1 MQLLFAQDY
10 SGAYGLVIL
19 FLLLGTC
26 AVGIPRFRKVDP
38 LARDKKKSKAK
49 KKKLLSSKDKSKPQK
64 KAINKR

>member
-26 AVGIPRFRKVDP
+26 AVGIPRFRKIDP

-49 KKKLLSSKDKSKPQK
+49 KKKK
-64 KAINKR
+64 KKK

>member
-1 MQLLFAQDY
+1 MVSAGVSGNRSGKIAMQLLFAQDY

-38 LARDKKKSKAK
+38 LARDKKKSKGK
-49 KKKLLSSKDKSKPQK
+49 KKK
-64 KAINKR
+64 